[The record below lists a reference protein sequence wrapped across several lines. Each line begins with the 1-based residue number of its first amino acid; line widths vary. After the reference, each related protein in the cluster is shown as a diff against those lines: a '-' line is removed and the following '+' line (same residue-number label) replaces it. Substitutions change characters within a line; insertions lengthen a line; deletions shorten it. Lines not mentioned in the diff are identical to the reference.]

1 MPLVTVLRPCGN
13 DTRPL
18 DQTIVGV
25 GKPKAW
31 QETEVSE
38 FAVTFITLSGV
49 LMNCGGTEMIT
60 KQKQNKTSKKKY
72 QTRHF
77 SQRPICCAGVQ
88 LSKAKGRGG
97 SLVLTPSS

>member
-1 MPLVTVLRPCGN
+1 MPLATVLRPCGN

-31 QETEVSE
+31 QETEASE

-60 KQKQNKTSKKKY
+60 KQKQTK
-72 QTRHF
+72 Q
-77 SQRPICCAGVQ
+77 
-88 LSKAKGRGG
+88 AKRNIKPDILANGLFAVLGSSCQKQRGG
-97 SLVLTPSS
+97 EEVLY

>member
-18 DQTIVGV
+18 DQTVVGV

-31 QETEVSE
+31 QETEASE

-60 KQKQNKTSKKKY
+60 KQKQTKQAKRNIKPDILV
-72 QTRHF
+72 HN
-77 SQRPICCAGVQ
+77 VQ
-88 LSKAKGRGG
+88 DLINHHY
-97 SLVLTPSS
+97 VV